1 MAAVAQLSSQSGEKG
16 SRFDP
21 FACRRAAEKPYE
33 LPASAS
39 ATSSG
44 ASAASGA
51 EPSASHESL
60 AALLT
65 GERPDASWVGIGL
78 AITSLMLMPA
88 LGRAKERIGER
99 MGSVATKGE
108 GQQNM
113 LCAYLSAALLV
124 GVAGN
129 AVLGLWWL
137 DPTAGLL
144 IAAVSIKEGVETWR
158 GEGCCVPAGGDEGSG
173 CGDDCCS

>member
-1 MAAVAQLSSQSGEKG
+1 
-16 SRFDP
+16 
-21 FACRRAAEKPYE
+21 
-33 LPASAS
+33 
-39 ATSSG
+39 
-44 ASAASGA
+44 
-51 EPSASHESL
+51 
-60 AALLT
+60 
-65 GERPDASWVGIGL
+65 
-78 AITSLMLMPA
+78 
-88 LGRAKERIGER
+88 
-99 MGSVATKGE
+99 
-108 GQQNM
+108 M

-173 CGDDCCS
+173 CGDGCCS